1 MQPQDFGSW
10 FAGVCVAALCCGCAH
25 NHGNNY
31 AYAPP
36 YAPPVYPQP
45 GAVAQPVAYTAP
57 VAAGPV
63 VGAPG
68 AVVGAPG
75 AVMGAPGPVVAGHST
90 PCPQACPD
98 GTVVGTPVVVEG
110 GGQTPPCPPGS

>member
-1 MQPQDFGSW
+1 MMRLTWFGS
-10 FAGVCVAALCCGCAH
+10 GLCLLGLASGCAH

-45 GAVAQPVAYTAP
+45 PGAAQPVSYAAP
-57 VAAGPV
+57 VAGAPVVGMPV

-68 AVVGAPG
+68 PAPAG
-75 AVMGAPGPVVAGHST
+75 VVAAGQSV
-90 PCPQACPD
+90 PCPQGCPE
-98 GTVVGTPVVVEG
+98 GTVIATSGVVAG
-110 GGQTPPCPPGS
+110 GGQTPPCPPGP

>member
-1 MQPQDFGSW
+1 MRVRIFGW
-10 FAGVCVAALCCGCAH
+10 WLGGLCLVAMGAGCAH

-45 GAVAQPVAYTAP
+45 GVAQPVSYAAP
-57 VAAGPV
+57 ASAGPA

-68 AVVGAPG
+68 PMVAGGA
-75 AVMGAPGPVVAGHST
+75 VVAGGPLAAQST
-90 PCPQACPD
+90 PCPQGCPE
-98 GTVVGTPVVVEG
+98 GTVVGSPVVVEG
-110 GGQTPPCPPGS
+110 GGQTPPCPPGP

>member
-1 MQPQDFGSW
+1 MKSLIAVFSL
-10 FAGVCVAALCCGCAH
+10 VCTLAALAGCAH

-45 GAVAQPVAYTAP
+45 PGVAQPVSYAAP
-57 VAAGPV
+57 VAGAPV

-68 AVVGAPG
+68 PAPAGVMVKPRRVPKGAPTAWSWG
-75 AVMGAPGPVVAGHST
+75 PRESSREAARRRRVRPAHEAARTPGRV
-90 PCPQACPD
+90 
-98 GTVVGTPVVVEG
+98 
-110 GGQTPPCPPGS
+110 

>member
-1 MQPQDFGSW
+1 MQPLDFGSW
-10 FAGVCVAALCCGCAH
+10 FAGVCLAALCCGCAH

-45 GAVAQPVAYTAP
+45 GAVAQPVAYAAP

-63 VGAPG
+63 VAAPG

-75 AVMGAPGPVVAGHST
+75 PVVAAVAGQST

-98 GTVVGTPVVVEG
+98 GTVVGTPVVVDG
-110 GGQTPPCPPGS
+110 GGQTPPCPPGP

>member
-1 MQPQDFGSW
+1 MKSLIAVFPL
-10 FAGVCVAALCCGCAH
+10 VCTLAALAGCAH

-45 GAVAQPVAYTAP
+45 PGVAQPVSYAAP
-57 VAAGPV
+57 VANAPV

-68 AVVGAPG
+68 PAPAGVIVAGQTAACPQGCPDGMVVGASG
-75 AVMGAPGPVVAGHST
+75 I
-90 PCPQACPD
+90 
-98 GTVVGTPVVVEG
+98 VEG
-110 GGQTPPCPPGS
+110 GGQTPPCPPGP

>member
-1 MQPQDFGSW
+1 MQPQDVGSW
-10 FAGVCVAALCCGCAH
+10 LAGVCVAALCCGCAH

-45 GAVAQPVAYTAP
+45 GAVAQPVAYAAP
-57 VAAGPV
+57 VTAGPV
-63 VGAPG
+63 VAAPG

-75 AVMGAPGPVVAGHST
+75 PAVVAAAGQST

-110 GGQTPPCPPGS
+110 GGQTPPCPPGP

>member
-1 MQPQDFGSW
+1 MQPHDFGSW
-10 FAGVCVAALCCGCAH
+10 LAGVCLAAMCCGCAH

-45 GAVAQPVAYTAP
+45 GAVMQPVAYAAP
-57 VAAGPV
+57 VAAGSV
-63 VGAPG
+63 VAAPG
-68 AVVGAPG
+68 AVVGS
-75 AVMGAPGPVVAGHST
+75 PGPVVAGHST

-98 GTVVGTPVVVEG
+98 GTVAGTPVVVEG
-110 GGQTPPCPPGS
+110 GGQTPPCPPGP

>member
-1 MQPQDFGSW
+1 MQPQDFRSW
-10 FAGVCVAALCCGCAH
+10 VAGACLAAMCCGCAH
-25 NHGNNY
+25 RHGNNY

-45 GAVAQPVAYTAP
+45 GAVAQPVSYAAP

-68 AVVGAPG
+68 
-75 AVMGAPGPVVAGHST
+75 PVVAGQST
-90 PCPQACPD
+90 PCPEACAD
-98 GTVVGTPVVVEG
+98 GTVAGSPVVVEG
-110 GGQTPPCPPGS
+110 GGQTPPCPPGP